1 MKRTELEPT
10 GQKFNTV
17 LIWRGRGQG
26 RGQGQ
31 GQGQGRGQE
40 QEQGQGRGQGLNS
53 FVRIVGLPLQGRRW

>member
-31 GQGQGRGQE
+31 GQGQGVLVANGQKKSAS
-40 QEQGQGRGQGLNS
+40 LATDA
-53 FVRIVGLPLQGRRW
+53 F